1 MARELRPR
9 ERPHEDC
16 ERRFV
21 ELHVLLEVS
30 RPQRLIQLAR
40 GYCIASCGYD
50 ALDRC
55 ETEDELLEKAVWL
68 TTFVCAPHMARR
80 DDFPMEDMLHLV
92 YAFPAEEDEETIERT
107 FARRL

>member
-1 MARELRPR
+1 MPRELRPG
-9 ERPHEDC
+9 ERFDQDC
-16 ERRFV
+16 RRRYV

-30 RPQRLIQLAR
+30 QPQSLIQLAR
-40 GYCIASCGYD
+40 GYCIACCGYD

-55 ETEDELLEKAVWL
+55 ETDDELLEKAVWL

-80 DDFPMEDMLHLV
+80 EDFPMEDMLHLV
-92 YAFPAEEDEETIERT
+92 YAFPADQDEETIERT

>member
-1 MARELRPR
+1 MSRELRPG
-9 ERPHEDC
+9 ERPDQ
-16 ERRFV
+16 ERGRRYV
-21 ELHVLLEVS
+21 ELHVMLEITQ
-30 RPQRLIQLAR
+30 PQRLIQLAQ
-40 GYCIASCGYD
+40 GYYIASCGYD

-80 DDFPMEDMLHLV
+80 EDFPMADMLHLV
-92 YAFPAEEDEETIERT
+92 YAFPAGEDEETIERT